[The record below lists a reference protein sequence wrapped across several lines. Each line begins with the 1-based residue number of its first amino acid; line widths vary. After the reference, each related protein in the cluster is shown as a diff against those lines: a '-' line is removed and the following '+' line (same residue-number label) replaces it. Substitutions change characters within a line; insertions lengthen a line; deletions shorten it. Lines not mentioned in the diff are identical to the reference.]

1 MKVMADTPIMY
12 ECFLCKRPFQ
22 FGPRIYNGRRIPQWD
37 MMVCDRC
44 YTGNW
49 DGIVH
54 EKHRDLIFHLKS
66 RGMEMK
72 LNAKGRIDWPR

>member
-1 MKVMADTPIMY
+1 MADTPIMY

-54 EKHRDLIFHLKS
+54 EKHRDLIFPLKS